1 MYIYIYASPH
11 LLGFE
16 HSVYFLCLNS
26 CSIFVYIFNIGSLCI
41 PFKYYAFSNAFRDIN
56 CQII

>member
-1 MYIYIYASPH
+1 MLVLICWDLST
-11 LLGFE
+11 L
-16 HSVYFLCLNS
+16 VYFLCLNS